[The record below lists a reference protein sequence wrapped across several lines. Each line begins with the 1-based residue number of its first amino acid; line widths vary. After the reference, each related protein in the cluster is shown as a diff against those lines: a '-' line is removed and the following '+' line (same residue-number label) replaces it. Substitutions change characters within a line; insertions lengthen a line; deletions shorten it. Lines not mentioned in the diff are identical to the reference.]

1 MRALLSRVK
10 KLQAAAEGR
19 GCGPDCP
26 AGLGIVYRQDGPDGE
41 PVEVRREGTD
51 APCPWCGRAAEVEEL
66 VEMIISTREQADR
79 ALAGLCQQTGVERL

>member
-26 AGLGIVYRQDGPDGE
+26 PGLFVLYRQDGPDGE
-41 PVEVRREGTD
+41 PVEVRREGTG
-51 APCPWCGRAAEVEEL
+51 APCPWCGQAAEVEER
-66 VEMIISTREQADR
+66 VEIVARTREQADR
-79 ALAGLCQQTGVERL
+79 ALAGLCQQTGVERR